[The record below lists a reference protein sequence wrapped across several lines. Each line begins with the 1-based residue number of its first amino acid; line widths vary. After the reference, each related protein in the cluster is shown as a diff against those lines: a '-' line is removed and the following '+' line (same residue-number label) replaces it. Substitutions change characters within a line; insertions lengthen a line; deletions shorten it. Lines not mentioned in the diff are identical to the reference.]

1 VTVSKSLNRIAL
13 VAVTT
18 IALGLALTAGG
29 GSWHK
34 PADGLPDAG
43 QVTFWFLQ
51 LAILAHTVLGVRILG
66 VFVVSGF
73 IAPQAEK
80 TVSRTERD
88 NIVHAAALAG
98 LWAMAALAAAIAT
111 LSNVLALSL
120 RETLTP
126 GILGTYL
133 WALPPSRAYLYTAL
147 IAVGISIWATLA
159 TALNSIAILSA
170 LTLAGI
176 ISPLLNSH
184 SASLGDHSLAL
195 TASVTHGIAMS
206 LWVGALF
213 AMGPYIKSGSQI
225 VIARFST
232 LATWS
237 VIALAV
243 SGAAA
248 AYTRMDSLTDLWRSG
263 YGELV
268 LIKIVLFVVVML
280 VAAKV
285 RTRLGLSKSIAKFV
299 RFEIML
305 MAIAIGV
312 GVALHSTPMSRA
324 SKSFASA
331 AEEILGFA
339 FPPAPTFRNMFFGWH
354 PEWTM
359 LLIGLMSASLYVVGI
374 MRLRRNQIPWHP
386 LRTTSFLTG
395 ISIMIWT
402 TCAGIAMYAQISF
415 SAHMV
420 QHMMLSMMAPIF
432 LVSGMPVTLAL
443 RALPVSLDG
452 MHRSSRE
459 WVLATLHSRYAQFIT
474 NPLIVLAIFTVGLY
488 GMYFT
493 SLFPTLMAS
502 HTGHI
507 LMEIHFLLS
516 GTLFAFVVIGS
527 DPAPREIP
535 YWARLLMVLV
545 ALSLHAFFALAIMQ
559 SSSAIGASWYGQVQ
573 PPWLIDPIKDSAT
586 GGGIAWAFGEI
597 PTLIMMVMVAVQWS
611 KSDGRLAKRLDRAA
625 DRDGDQERLEYN
637 KRLNELNIRDNQ

>member
-1 VTVSKSLNRIAL
+1 MSKALNRIAL

-18 IALGLALTAGG
+18 VALVISLQAGG
-29 GSWHK
+29 GAWHK

-43 QVTFWFLQ
+43 RVTYWFLQ
-51 LAILAHTVLGVRILG
+51 LAILAHTVLGIRILG
-66 VFVVSGF
+66 IFTVSGF
-73 IAPQAEK
+73 IAPQSEK

-98 LWAMAALAAAIAT
+98 IWAMAALAAAVAT
-111 LSNVLALSL
+111 LSNVLAISL

-126 GILGTYL
+126 GILTTYL
-133 WALPPSRAYLYTAL
+133 WALPPSRAYLYTA
-147 IAVGISIWATLA
+147 IVAVGISVWATLA
-159 TALNSIAILSA
+159 TALNSVAILTA
-170 LTLAGI
+170 LTIAGI
-176 ISPLLNSH
+176 VSPLLNSH
-184 SASLGDHSLAL
+184 AASLGDHSLAI
-195 TASVTHGIAMS
+195 TSSVTHGVAMS

-213 AMGPYIKSGSQI
+213 ALGPYVKSGSHI

-232 LATWS
+232 LATLS
-237 VIALAV
+237 VVALAI

-248 AYTRMDSLTDLWRSG
+248 AYTRLDSPSDLWMSG
-263 YGELV
+263 YGQLV
-268 LIKIVLFVVVML
+268 VVKIVLFISIIL
-280 VAAKV
+280 LAAKI
-285 RTRLGLSKSIAKFV
+285 RLRLAHMQSIVKFV
-299 RFEIML
+299 SFEMML
-305 MAIAIGV
+305 MAISIGV

-331 AEEILGFA
+331 AEEILGFS
-339 FPPAPTFRNMFFGWH
+339 FPPAPTFSNMFLGWH

-359 LLIGLMSASLYVVGI
+359 LLIGITAAALYLAGVT
-374 MRLRRNQIPWHP
+374 RLRRNDIPWHP
-386 LRTTSFLTG
+386 LRTTSFFIG
-395 ISIMIWT
+395 VSILIWT

-415 SAHMV
+415 SAHMI

-432 LVSGMPVTLAL
+432 LVSGTPVTLAL
-443 RALPVSLDG
+443 RALPASHDG

-459 WVLATLHSRYAQFIT
+459 WVLAILHSRYAQFIS
-474 NPLIVLAIFTVGLY
+474 NPLIVLTIFTFGLY

-493 SLFPTLMAS
+493 SLFSTLMAS
-502 HTGHI
+502 HIGHI
-507 LMEIHFLLS
+507 FMEIHFLLS

-559 SSSAIGASWYGQVQ
+559 SNAAIGSDWYAQVQ
-573 PPWLIDPIKDSAT
+573 PPWLTDPIQDSST

-611 KSDGRLAKRLDRAA
+611 QSDSRLAKRLDRAA

-637 KRLNELNIRDNQ
+637 KRLSELNVRDGD